1 MKIKFLHDWNLSP
14 SEAIEIQKQFRYE
27 VETQDRFDF
36 AVRAEISSA
45 GNNTACR

>member
-27 VETQDRFDF
+27 VETQDRFDKPIKT
-36 AVRAEISSA
+36 VVGIDIRL
-45 GNNTACR
+45 